1 MERLISGKERH
12 GGLYALD
19 TVTLIYYLERHPAYY
34 AAARTLFEKIER
46 GDISAVIS
54 ALAFAELLVPAYRA
68 GQPRLAEKVVRILS
82 HYPNLT
88 IIPLSAETA
97 AAAGQLRAEHQ
108 LRTPDA
114 IHLATARQA
123 GAKGFITNDK
133 ALRKIAGDD
142 FEILLFADQ

>member
-19 TVTLIYYLERHPAYY
+19 TVTLIYYLERHPTYY

-54 ALAFAELLVPAYRA
+54 ALVFAELLVPAYRT
-68 GQPRLAEKVVRILS
+68 GQSQLAEKITHILS

-88 IIPLSAETA
+88 VIPLSSEIA
-97 AAAGQLRAEHQ
+97 AAAAQLRAEHQ

-114 IHLATARQA
+114 IHLATARHT
-123 GAKGFITNDK
+123 GARGFITNDK
-133 ALRKIAGDD
+133 ELRKVAGND
-142 FEILLFADQ
+142 FEILLFADK

>member
-19 TVTLIYYLERHPAYY
+19 TVTLIYYLEGHPTYY

-54 ALAFAELLVPAYRA
+54 ALVFAELLFPAYRA
-68 GQPRLAEKVVRILS
+68 GQPQLAEKITHILG

-88 IIPLSAETA
+88 VIPLSSEIAVA
-97 AAAGQLRAEHQ
+97 AAQLRAAYQ

-114 IHLATARQA
+114 IHLATARYA
-123 GAKGFITNDK
+123 GARGFITNDK
-133 ALRKIAGDD
+133 ELRKIAAGD
-142 FEILLFADQ
+142 FEILLFTDK

>member
-19 TVTLIYYLERHPAYY
+19 TVTLIYYLERHPTYY

-54 ALAFAELLVPAYRA
+54 ALVFAELLVPAYRA
-68 GQPRLAEKVVRILS
+68 GQPQLAENVTHILS
-82 HYPNLT
+82 HYPNLRV
-88 IIPLSAETA
+88 IPLSSEIAVA
-97 AAAGQLRAEHQ
+97 AAQLRAEHQ

-114 IHLATARQA
+114 IHLATARHT
-123 GAKGFITNDK
+123 GARGFITNDK
-133 ALRKIAGDD
+133 ELRKIAAGD
-142 FEILLFADQ
+142 FEILLFADK